1 MKPAMLL
8 PLARSNQSCHLTNI
22 AVVLQ
27 VQTEAS
33 GPRNCSRVVVTWVE
47 QVPAFRHWR
56 ILNQLKL
63 PSSAAFPSFFF
74 FLFCSG
80 CWHLRRQWFN
90 PGTFNTKFCLTD
102 QHSIKLLSCHPF
114 AYKLSFHQRY
124 VLLGYSTEDFKINW
138 LIEKRCFA
146 WRVLHSQRGHIQ
158 GHLTSST
165 R

>member
-1 MKPAMLL
+1 MKGHRNLWLQCVNGIWPSDNTSWLQKNSHSNITKKSYKIRSMKPAMLL

-102 QHSIKLLSCHPF
+102 HHSIKLLSCHPF
-114 AYKLSFHQRY
+114 AYKL
-124 VLLGYSTEDFKINW
+124 
-138 LIEKRCFA
+138 
-146 WRVLHSQRGHIQ
+146 
-158 GHLTSST
+158 
-165 R
+165 